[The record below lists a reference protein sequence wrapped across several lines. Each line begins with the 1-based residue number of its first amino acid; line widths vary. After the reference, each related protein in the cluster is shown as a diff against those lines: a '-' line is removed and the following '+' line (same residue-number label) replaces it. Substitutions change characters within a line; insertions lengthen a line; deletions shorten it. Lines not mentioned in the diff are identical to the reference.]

1 MMESNLYKEGVS
13 RMKEEE
19 RMLKT
24 KRGKLKR
31 KLKERSGG
39 SEWRE

>member
-1 MMESNLYKEGVS
+1 VMESNLYKEGVS

-24 KRGKLKR
+24 KRGKLK
-31 KLKERSGG
+31 ERSGG